1 MEADPQDPKQAQRTF
16 AKALGPGLLFAG
28 AAVGVSHLVQSTR
41 AGATFG
47 LALIVF
53 VILANV
59 FKYPA
64 FQFGP
69 RYAAATGTSLLEG
82 YRRQGRWALI
92 LYTVLTFG
100 TMLTVLAAVTFV
112 TTGLAKSVFDLDASP
127 VWLSAGL
134 IGICAALLAVGRYP
148 VLDKVIKL
156 VVVALTLAT
165 LTATVMVLARVDW
178 SGPWFPP
185 GDAWDLATFG
195 LVAGLI
201 GWMPSAIDISIW
213 HSLWTLARRRET
225 GYAPSPREALLDFD
239 IGYLGTALLALCFVI
254 LGAGVMHGS
263 GVEIAHGGRAF
274 ASQVVD
280 LYATTLGEWS
290 RPIIGLAAFGVMFST
305 TMTVV
310 DGFPRAL
317 AALWAR
323 FHGPEDPQ
331 AAGHEGGSAQRVYW
345 IAMVAIGVGAVLII
359 AEFLGSLIALVQIAT
374 ILSFLTAPALALL
387 NHRAMFGAEVPAA
400 YRPSPRMRR
409 FSLAGIVFNAVVAL
423 GYLVVLLAG

>member
-1 MEADPQDPKQAQRTF
+1 VEDRSKRTF

-41 AGATFG
+41 AGAELG
-47 LALIVF
+47 LALVVF
-53 VILANV
+53 VLLANV

-82 YRRQGRWALI
+82 YRRQGRWALA

-100 TMLTVLAAVTFV
+100 TMLTVQAAVVFV

-127 VWLSAGL
+127 VWLSVGL
-134 IGICAALLAVGRYP
+134 TAVCATLLAVGRYP
-148 VLDKVIKL
+148 VLDKVIK
-156 VVVALTLAT
+156 VVVVVLTLAT
-165 LTATVMVLARVDW
+165 LTATVMVIPRVDW
-178 SGPWFPP
+178 SGPWFPS
-185 GDAWDLATFG
+185 GETWDLATFG

-201 GWMPSAIDISIW
+201 GWMPSAIDISVW

-225 GYAPSPREALLDFD
+225 GHAPSPREALLDFD
-239 IGYLGTALLALCFVI
+239 IGYLGTVVLALCFVV
-254 LGAGVMHGS
+254 LGAGVMHHS
-263 GVEIAHGGRAF
+263 GVEIAGTARAF

-290 RPIIGLAAFGVMFST
+290 RPIIGIAAFGVMFST

-323 FHGPEDPQ
+323 YQGPEDPE
-331 AAGHEGGSAQRVYW
+331 AAGVEKGSAPRVYW
-345 IAMVAIGVGAVLII
+345 GAMAFIGLGAVLII
-359 AEFLGSLIALVQIAT
+359 AEFLGSLLALVQVAT
-374 ILSFLTAPALALL
+374 ILSFMTAPALALL
-387 NHRAMFGAEVPAA
+387 NHRAMFGSEVPVRH
-400 YRPSPRMRR
+400 RPSPRMRA
-409 FSLAGIVFNAVVAL
+409 FSVAGIVFNGLVAV
-423 GYLVVLLAG
+423 GYLVVILVR